1 MWQRVLQIA
10 FSAAATA
17 ATTTTTS
24 VNSSLLHI
32 GLCPAKQL
40 ERIRAILQ
48 TIALHV
54 TQLTVSSCRNK
65 LKALTQTKESLFGP
79 HPFFDAQIEF

>member
-54 TQLTVSSCRNK
+54 TANSVK
-65 LKALTQTKESLFGP
+65 L
-79 HPFFDAQIEF
+79 